1 MFFFC
6 KIEIDHRDS
15 IDFKITNWMNGG
27 KIFVKHIQTQNKKL
41 MKKKFPI
48 SKISTT
54 VTSSFVF
61 DEFLQKKKTKFNF
74 FCFELLL
81 IEQKKIDVKIKR
93 FSKEWI
99 FCIHISRDYVL
110 KKEKKDKESQNF
122 NTHLF
127 QTIFC
132 KTN

>member
-1 MFFFC
+1 
-6 KIEIDHRDS
+6 
-15 IDFKITNWMNGG
+15 MNGG

-93 FSKEWI
+93 FSKE
-99 FCIHISRDYVL
+99 
-110 KKEKKDKESQNF
+110 
-122 NTHLF
+122 
-127 QTIFC
+127 
-132 KTN
+132 